1 MEPTNED
8 IKINDIKIIDKRM
21 VETPETSIQVQDNS
35 PASIMIAA
43 MSKGMDPDKLE
54 RFMELQ
60 EKWEKNEAKKAFVV
74 DMARFKAD
82 APEILKTAHV
92 SYLNSKN
99 QTVEWDHAELGEI
112 AEAAIPKL
120 SKYNFYHNWKREKKD
135 GLIYVTCIIT
145 HSLGHSE
152 DVTMEGP
159 PDTSGGK
166 DTLKAES
173 STNTFL
179 QRLTFLAVTGLS
191 AKGMDRESIPDPP
204 AYITEAQAKILN
216 DIIKNKNVDSSQFL
230 NYMKVEKVEDI
241 MPQDFPKAMQ
251 ALKIAKGKPKVVMCP
266 NTEKNVPISDC
277 EGCEGRKGCPNHD

>member
-1 MEPTNED
+1 MENEL
-8 IKINDIKIIDKRM
+8 KVYDKRFQ
-21 VETPETSIQVQDNS
+21 ETPETSIQVQGNS
-35 PASIMIAA
+35 FFQIFQIASQKGYDPAFIGKM
-43 MSKGMDPDKLE
+43 MDLAE
-54 RFMELQ
+54 RNEAR
-60 EKWEKNEAKKAFVV
+60 EAKKAFVV

-82 APEILKTAHV
+82 APEILKSAHV
-92 SYLNSKN
+92 SYMNSKN

-112 AEAAIPKL
+112 AEAVIPKL

-241 MPQDFPKAMQ
+241 MPKDFPKAMQ
-251 ALKIAKGKPKVVMCP
+251 ALKIAKGRPKVVMCP
-266 NTEKNVPISDC
+266 NTEKNVPLSDC
-277 EGCEGRKGCPNHD
+277 EGCEGRKGCPNHDNN